1 MIIKILKNVSGFP
14 AVRYNTNK
22 VDRNRGE
29 LMRVSGFGPLQNLQ
43 NLRPQDFIN
52 YFQMVSAVN
61 KRIEKAQ
68 FHAVLSAKG
77 RAYDKGQLTT
87 IAALWME
94 EMGYG
99 QQPYLAIF
107 HKDTAHNHL
116 HLVSTRIGKD
126 GRKIDSAFEYVR
138 AAASLNKVLGYDFA
152 LQYAFSTRA
161 QFYMILESQGYLG
174 RDFDERKLEKH
185 MAAYRQD
192 RTRQAELKALL
203 WAHKDTPG
211 YQQLLKGHNQVELV
225 FHAAEGKAPYGYTI
239 LDHGTQ
245 QVFKGSEVLSLKYLS
260 TLTTPAAPTYQPDA
274 SRQTELPEV
283 EFAPYIGPIWIA
295 DDIDDEAIL
304 GRNRHRKKQAR
315 TNTR

>member
-1 MIIKILKNVSGFP
+1 MIVKILKNVSGFP
-14 AVRYNTNK
+14 AVRYNTDK
-22 VDRNRGE
+22 VDRNTGE
-29 LMRVSGFGPLQNLQ
+29 LMKISGFGPLQAFQ

-52 YFQMVSAVN
+52 YLQMVSSVN
-61 KRIEKAQ
+61 TRIEKAQ

-77 RAYDKGQLTT
+77 KEYDKGQLTA
-87 IAALWME
+87 IATLWME

-107 HKDTAHNHL
+107 HKDTSNNHL
-116 HLVSTRIGKD
+116 HLVTTRIGKD
-126 GRKIDSAFEYVR
+126 GRKINSAYEYLR
-138 AAASLNKVLGYDFA
+138 ASASLNKVLGYDFA

-161 QFYMILESQGYLG
+161 QFYLILESKGYMG
-174 RDFDERKLEKH
+174 SDFDEQKLEKH
-185 MAAYRQD
+185 IAAYRPD
-192 RTRQAELKALL
+192 KFRIGELKALL
-203 WAHKDTPG
+203 WAHKDAAG
-211 YQQLLKGHNQVELV
+211 YRQLLESHYQVELV

-239 LDHGTQ
+239 LDHATK

-260 TLTTPAAPTYQPDA
+260 AQIPE
-274 SRQTELPEV
+274 QTSAWELPLSNMESSGH
-283 EFAPYIGPIWIA
+283 ETAAYIGPIWMA